1 MTTLASYIDH
11 TVLKPDTTNEDIER
25 LCEEALTYGFK
36 AVCVPPYYV
45 KMASD
50 ILYKGD
56 EESVKVATV
65 IGFPLGYSQIAA
77 KVEEAKRAIEDG
89 AYELDVVVNLAAIKN
104 QRWNYVENELDILTT
119 TCHLH
124 DRKIKIIFEA
134 SMLTEV
140 EIQRL
145 CLIATNIGADFV
157 KTSTGF
163 NGGATIAMIRLM
175 KNNLPNSILIKASG
189 GIRSVAEA
197 KAMIEAGASR
207 IGTSASV
214 AMMNEGQGS

>member
-1 MTTLASYIDH
+1 MATLASYIDH
-11 TVLKPDTTNEDIER
+11 TILKPDTTNEDIER

-50 ILYKGD
+50 ILYKDD
-56 EESVKVATV
+56 EDGIKVATV

-89 AYELDVVVNLAAIKN
+89 AYELDVVVNMAAIKN

-124 DRKIKIIFEA
+124 DRKIKIIFEV
-134 SMLTEV
+134 SLLTEA
-140 EIQRL
+140 EIKRL
-145 CLIATNIGADFV
+145 CLIASNIGADFV

-163 NGGATIAMIRLM
+163 NGGGASEEVIRLM
-175 KNNLPNSILIKASG
+175 KSNLPSNILIKASG
-189 GIRSVAEA
+189 GIRTVAAA
-197 KAMIEAGASR
+197 KALIEAGASR
-207 IGTSASV
+207 IGASASV
-214 AMMNEGQGS
+214 AMMNEV